1 MIRMKFVFFTFR
13 DFIREGGGTIRMY
26 GIINALAEKGENV
39 ILISNA
45 KDYSKFHSA
54 VKHKFINSK
63 FEYKALFQALLA
75 LFPSK
80 FVFWLFQKSFIPI
93 ISELSKFN
101 ATGSK
106 LIFFE
111 YLDNSVGYILKK
123 NNFIENYIN
132 DIHGIVP
139 IEFSYQAEN
148 SNNILHKIL
157 FYIKSYLA
165 YLLDRK
171 VFSNAESIIYSSTA
185 MKDYFENKH
194 KLNKVNSY
202 IIPNLLSN
210 NAAEHKIDVEL
221 KNKLV
226 QNFQI
231 SGNDFVLF
239 FAGGFKPTSGVD
251 DLLEVFSKL
260 KEKYNYLRLIIIGDG
275 PIKTKVDEI
284 IDREKLSDSVI
295 LIKSV
300 PYQDLITYQSLAN
313 LIVCPD
319 RMNEFSELV
328 VHLKYFDSLASGRLV
343 LNGAFKSVKE
353 INQNDSISLSYTPSD
368 LEDMYKKIEYSI
380 QNYTELK
387 EKYKDTRQFA
397 IDNLTYESY
406 ISEFAKT
413 I

>member
-1 MIRMKFVFFTFR
+1 MKFVFFTFR

-171 VFSNAESIIYSSTA
+171 VFSNAESIIYSSLA
-185 MKDYFENKH
+185 MMHYYEKKH
-194 KLNKVNSY
+194 TLINTRSY
-202 IIPNLLSN
+202 VIPNLLSN
-210 NAAEHKIDVEL
+210 DITKFSIDLSL
-221 KNKLV
+221 KNKLI
-226 QNFQI
+226 QNFDF
-231 SGNDFVLF
+231 GDNNFVLF
-239 FAGGFKPTSGVD
+239 FAGGFKATSGVD
-251 DLLEVFSKL
+251 DLVEVFSKL
-260 KEKYNYLRLIIIGDG
+260 REKYKYLRLIIIGSG
-275 PIKTKVDEI
+275 NIQVKIDEI
-284 IDREKLSDSVI
+284 IRRKNLNESVV

-313 LIVCPD
+313 LIICPD
-319 RMNEFSELV
+319 RMNEFSDLV
-328 VHLKYFDSLASGRLV
+328 VHLKYLDSLISGQLV

-353 INQNDSISLSYTPSD
+353 INPNDSISLSYIPSD
-368 LEDMYKKIEYSI
+368 LEDMYSKIEYCI

-387 EKYKDTRQFA
+387 EKYKNTRQYA
-397 IDNLTYESY
+397 INNLTYELY
-406 ISEFAKT
+406 INEFTKA

>member
-1 MIRMKFVFFTFR
+1 
-13 DFIREGGGTIRMY
+13 MY

-171 VFSNAESIIYSSTA
+171 VFSNAESIIYSSLA
-185 MKDYFENKH
+185 MMHYYEKKH
-194 KLNKVNSY
+194 TLINTRSY
-202 IIPNLLSN
+202 VIPNLLSN
-210 NAAEHKIDVEL
+210 DITKFSIDLSL
-221 KNKLV
+221 KNKLI
-226 QNFQI
+226 QNFDF
-231 SGNDFVLF
+231 GDNNFVLF
-239 FAGGFKPTSGVD
+239 FAGGFKATSGVD
-251 DLLEVFSKL
+251 DLVEVFSKL
-260 KEKYNYLRLIIIGDG
+260 REKYKYLRLIIIGSG
-275 PIKTKVDEI
+275 NIQVKIDEI
-284 IDREKLSDSVI
+284 IRRKNLNESVV

-313 LIVCPD
+313 LIICPD
-319 RMNEFSELV
+319 RMNEFSDLV
-328 VHLKYFDSLASGRLV
+328 VHLKYLDSLISGQLV

-353 INQNDSISLSYTPSD
+353 INPNDSISLSYIPSD
-368 LEDMYKKIEYSI
+368 LEDMYSKIEYCI

-387 EKYKDTRQFA
+387 EKYKNTRQYA
-397 IDNLTYESY
+397 INNLTYELY
-406 ISEFAKT
+406 INEFTKA